1 MEAIRIEEVVK
12 AVEGTLLYGAT
23 DTAITSVCIHSKE
36 IQQGALFVPIVGER
50 VDAHRFMDEV
60 FEAGAIA
67 VFTSKHKSREEL
79 GEIKENGIYIAVE
92 NTIEA
97 LQKLGAYYRSRFS
110 YPVIGITGSV
120 GKTTTK
126 EMVSVALESK
136 KNVMK
141 TIGNKNSQIGL
152 PLMMFSLEKEYEIA
166 VIEMGM
172 SEPGEMSRL
181 AAVAKPEVAIMTNIG
196 VSHISQ
202 FGSKENIRK
211 EKLNIINECFNNETS
226 VLFVNGDD
234 ILLKELKVYQKEKK
248 QGIKKDY
255 PFSDKS
261 LEKLENIRI
270 LTYGIQTECDYYA
283 EDVVTKNGKTYFT
296 YCSPKGKERV
306 VLSVLGIHNVA
317 NVIVALAIAEYY
329 EIDPSIAKVGLQE
342 YKPIAM
348 RGQIHQKNDFKI
360 IDDTYNASPDS
371 MKSAINV
378 LLSLEEMEYR
388 IAVLA
393 DIMELGEV
401 SYQSHYEVGEYIA
414 QAENKDVFVNEVITI
429 GTEAKAIAQGVR
441 KKNERIL
448 THSFDTNKEVITYL
462 KEMKQPNKA
471 VLVKGSRGMHTDEI
485 VKALLEE

>member
-1 MEAIRIEEVVK
+1 MEAIYIEEVVK
-12 AVEGTLLYGAT
+12 AVQGTLLYGRT
-23 DTAITSVCIHSKE
+23 DTTITSVCINSKE

-50 VDAHRFMDEV
+50 VDAHRFIDDV

-67 VFTSKHKSREEL
+67 VLTSKHKNREEL
-79 GEIKENGIYIAVE
+79 GEIREDGIYIAVE

-97 LQKLGAYYRSRFS
+97 LQKLGAYYKSHFS
-110 YPVIGITGSV
+110 YPVVGITGSV

-126 EMVSVALESK
+126 EMVSAALETK
-136 KNVMK
+136 KNVIK

-152 PLMMFSLEKEYEIA
+152 PLMMFSFEKEYEIA

-181 AAVAKPEVAIMTNIG
+181 AAIAKPEIAIMTNIG

-211 EKLNIINECFNNETS
+211 EKLNIINECLDGEKS
-226 VLFVNGDD
+226 ILFVNGDD
-234 ILLKELKVYQKEKK
+234 KLLKELKVYQKEKK

-270 LTYGIQTECDYYA
+270 LTYGISTDCDYYA
-283 EDVVTKNGKTYFT
+283 EDILIKNGKTYFT
-296 YCSPKGKERV
+296 YCSPKGKENI

-317 NVIVALAIAEYY
+317 NAIVALAIAEYY
-329 EIDPSIAKVGLQE
+329 GIEASIAKVGLQE
-342 YKPIAM
+342 YQPIAM
-348 RGQIHQKNDFKI
+348 RGQIHQKDGLKI

-371 MKSAINV
+371 MKSAVNV
-378 LLSLEEMEYR
+378 LLSLEEMDYR
-388 IAVLA
+388 VAVLA
-393 DIMELGEV
+393 DVMELGEV
-401 SYQSHYEVGEYIA
+401 SYQCHYEVGEYIA
-414 QAENKDVFVNEVITI
+414 QARKESIFVNEVITVGI
-429 GTEAKAIAQGVR
+429 EAKAIAQGVR

-462 KEMKQPNKA
+462 KEIKKPNMA
-471 VLVKGSRGMHTDEI
+471 ILVKGSRGMHTDEI
-485 VKALLEE
+485 VKALLEK